1 MSVGPNRY
9 AAPIKEEYTFFSRA
23 HRTLCKIEHGL
34 GYKTSPNKS
43 KIKIIYSIFF
53 DHNVMKLGISNRK
66 KKTGKSTNMWKFNN
80 TFLTDESKK
89 EVTGNLENI

>member
-53 DHNVMKLGISNRK
+53 DIYIWISTLPYQCFKQLKNADCP
-66 KKTGKSTNMWKFNN
+66 GK
-80 TFLTDESKK
+80 ES
-89 EVTGNLENI
+89 EYLVPAAAH